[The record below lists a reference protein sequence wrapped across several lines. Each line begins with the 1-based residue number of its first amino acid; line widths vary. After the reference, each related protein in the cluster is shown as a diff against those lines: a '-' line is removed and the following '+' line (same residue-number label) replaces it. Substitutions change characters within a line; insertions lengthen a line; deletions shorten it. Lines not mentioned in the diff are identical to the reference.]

1 MAKVSVQKRRAEAVA
16 ETIQRVRASAGH
28 GAITRETLAAI
39 KVPMIALA
47 ASDALFPAEHCP
59 PGDETFGGMYRLSED
74 GDRRFALYA
83 SAEKPGFIAPPHNH
97 TTWAVI
103 AGVRGAEHNVFYA
116 RTDDGAEPGVGTLEK
131 TGEFA
136 VLAGTA
142 AALMP
147 DDFHTIEITGP
158 EAGLHLHL
166 YGHSLEDVPE
176 RIVFAGTSGGPWRV
190 FPPDAG
196 IGAPVIPWAE
206 LRFALGG
213 DDPPLVIDPAPP
225 ERFVAGRI
233 PGAVSLPLGGLAADI
248 GPLAGSRD
256 RHLVLCGADKAAIK
270 RAALALTQL
279 GFGALS
285 QLSGGTGAF
294 D

>member
-1 MAKVSVQKRRAEAVA
+1 MSVQKRRAEAVA
-16 ETIQRVRASAGH
+16 ETIALVRAKVED
-28 GAITRETLAAI
+28 GALTPEILASI
-39 KVPMIALA
+39 KAPMIALA

-59 PGDETFGGMYRLSED
+59 PGDEMFGGMYRLSED
-74 GDRRFALYA
+74 ADRRFALYA
-83 SAEKPGFIAPPHNH
+83 SAEKSGFIAPPHDH

-136 VLAGTA
+136 VLPGTA

-176 RIVFAGTSGGPWRV
+176 RIVFAGTTGGPWRV

-206 LRFALGG
+206 LESALGG

-225 ERFVAGRI
+225 EGFVAGRI
-233 PGAVSLPLGGLAADI
+233 SGAISLPLGGLATGI
-248 GPLAGSRD
+248 GPIAGSRD
-256 RHLVLCGADKAAIK
+256 RHVVLCGADRTAIK
-270 RAALALTQL
+270 RAALALTHM

-285 QLSGGTGAF
+285 QLSGGTGEF